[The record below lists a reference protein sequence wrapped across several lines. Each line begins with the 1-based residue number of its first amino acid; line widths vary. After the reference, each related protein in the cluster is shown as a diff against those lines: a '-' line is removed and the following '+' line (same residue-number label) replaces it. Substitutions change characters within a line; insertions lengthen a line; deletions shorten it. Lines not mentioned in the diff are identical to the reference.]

1 MTPDQKKK
9 KASLHMQSACGEASV
24 YIYIYIY
31 EMGSSYTWCNSLELH
46 LF

>member
-24 YIYIYIY
+24 YIYIYGVIKRFY
-31 EMGSSYTWCNSLELH
+31 IKAH
-46 LF
+46 I

>member
-31 EMGSSYTWCNSLELH
+31 GVIKRFYIKAH
-46 LF
+46 I